1 MAIKIGDNNKI
12 YRSII
17 AENITESE
25 AEEKRNFITKH
36 TILSTVI
43 ITVITGLIT
52 GLILMFKFWQQ
63 IIEYIEKVIGG

>member
-12 YRSII
+12 IRSII
-17 AENITESE
+17 AENITASE
-25 AEEKRNFITKH
+25 AEDKDNFVTRH
-36 TILSTVI
+36 PILSTVI

-63 IIEYIEKVIGG
+63 IIVYIEKVIGG